1 MTVLDTAG
9 IRVATTRPG
18 RPIGWWG
25 VMLLIAT
32 EGTVF
37 LALLAAYFFVRSTS
51 PEWPQGG
58 LAPPELMP
66 ISVFTVV
73 LLASSIPLVW
83 GESAIRR
90 GDVRGLRVALATSF
104 AMGLLFTVNQ
114 ALEYTKLEFGLHDNA
129 YASLFIL
136 ITGLHGLHLVVGL
149 LISVVVQVKAARG
162 WFSSTRHVTVS
173 VFSLYW
179 HFVDG
184 VWIFVFTALYL
195 TAHLR

>member
-1 MTVLDTAG
+1 MSVLDTAG
-9 IRVATTRPG
+9 VTVPTTRPG
-18 RPIGWWG
+18 RSIGWWG
-25 VMLLIAT
+25 VMLTIAT
-32 EGTVF
+32 EGTIFV
-37 LALLAAYFFVRSTS
+37 ALLAAYFFVRSTS
-51 PEWPQGG
+51 PDWPQGG
-58 LAPPELMP
+58 ISPPELMP

-73 LLASSIPLVW
+73 LLASSIPIVW

-104 AMGLLFTVNQ
+104 VMGLAFVVNQ
-114 ALEYTKLEFGLHDNA
+114 ALEYGKLEFGLHDNA

-136 ITGLHGLHLVVGL
+136 ITGLHGLHLIVGL

-162 WFSSTRHVTVS
+162 WFSADRHVTVS

-184 VWIFVFTALYL
+184 VWIFVFASLYL